1 MSTRRPST
9 DFQLG
14 DEFARVLAE
23 TTQSLV
29 CVLDEAGR
37 ALLFNDACERATG
50 FSRDEVV
57 GRDLTDT
64 LIPPEESD
72 AFREVLAYIWSSGDA
87 SPQVGHWRTKD
98 GSLRLIAWSNRFV
111 PATANAPAYLV
122 ASGIDLTAREESG
135 EGGLADDSGSK
146 LVEVSRLAQEQRA
159 LRRVATLVAS
169 EASPERVFMAVS
181 TECARVLEVNA
192 SSVWRYEGD
201 DTATVVAG
209 FNRDGIDPFPLGTR
223 LFVEQTTLIGHTRET
238 GLPSRVDDWGTAEGE
253 YKELMLRIGYRS
265 TVAAPIIVAG
275 TRWGAVTVSSADP
288 LPANAEVRL
297 AAFCDLVSLA
307 VASAQAREDLQTS
320 RSRIVRAGDEQRRRL
335 ERNLHDGAQQRLVA
349 ATLLLRVAQAKLEP
363 EPEAAAKLLKDAAGE
378 LDAGLEELRELARGL
393 HPGALTDHGLRGR
406 AGLAGG
412 ASAATGRCRGNG
424 RAPRPARR
432 GDRVF
437 HRFRG
442 AEQRRQART
451 RIARKRDRREA
462 RRCPPDRDRRQR
474 HGRRRHLQGNRP
486 ARPPRPGRGGRRHP
500 RRDQPARPRHADH
513 RDAAARRALS
523 AIVAPTMP

>member
-122 ASGIDLTAREESG
+122 ASGIDLTDARRSPARA
-135 EGGLADDSGSK
+135 GLADDSGSK
-146 LVEVSRLAQEQRA
+146 LVEVGRLAQEQRA

-275 TRWGAVTVSSADP
+275 TRWGAVTISSADP

-320 RSRIVRAGDEQRRRL
+320 RSRDRAGRRR
-335 ERNLHDGAQQRLVA
+335 A
-349 ATLLLRVAQAKLEP
+349 AQAARAQPARRRPATARRGDAPPPRGAGEARGGAGRRGQ
-363 EPEAAAKLLKDAAGE
+363 AAAGRGRRA
-378 LDAGLEELRELARGL
+378 RRRARGAARARART
-393 HPGALTDHGLRGR
+393 PPGR
-406 AGLAGG
+406 AH
-412 ASAATGRCRGNG
+412 R
-424 RAPRPARR
+424 PRPARGAALARGAAAAAGRGRGHGRAARPAPR
-432 GDRVF
+432 GDRVL
-437 HRFRG
+437 HRLRG
-442 AEQRRQART
+442 AEQRRQAC
-451 RIARKRDRREA
+451 ARLPGERDASRSGTTPSGSRSSTTARGGADTSKGTGLLGLRDRAEA
-462 RRCPPDRDRRQR
+462 DGGTLVVISP
-474 HGRRRHLQGNRP
+474 
-486 ARPPRPGRGGRRHP
+486 PGRGTQITATLP
-500 RRDQPARPRHADH
+500 L
-513 RDAAARRALS
+513 AAG
-523 AIVAPTMP
+523 

>member
-1 MSTRRPST
+1 MSTRRRTT
-9 DFQLG
+9 DFELG

-37 ALLFNDACERATG
+37 VLLFNDACERATG
-50 FSRDEVV
+50 FSRDDVI
-57 GRDLTDT
+57 GRELADT
-64 LIPPEESD
+64 LIPPDEGD
-72 AFREVLAYIWSSGDA
+72 AFREVLTVIWSTGHA

-98 GSLRLIAWSNRFV
+98 GGLRLIAWSNRPV
-111 PATANAPAYLV
+111 PATATTPAYLV
-122 ASGIDLTAREESG
+122 ASGIDLTEREETGRGS
-135 EGGLADDSGSK
+135 ELADDSESK

-181 TECARVLEVNA
+181 AECARVLEVNA

-223 LFVEQTTLIGHTRET
+223 LFVETTTLIGHTRET

-265 TVAAPIIVAG
+265 TVAAPILVAG
-275 TRWGAVTVSSADP
+275 TLWGAVTVSSAET

-349 ATLLLRVAQAKLEP
+349 ATLLLRVAQAKLEA
-363 EPEAAAKLLKDAAGE
+363 EPEATAKLLRDAAGE

-393 HPGALTDHGLRGR
+393 HPGALTDHGLRGALVSLEERLPLSVDVEVTDERLDQHVEATAYFIVSEGLNNVVKHANASR
-406 AGLAGG
+406 ARVTVEKRDDALRIEIADDGRGG
-412 ASAATGRCRGNG
+412 ADTSRGSG
-424 RAPRPARR
+424 LL
-432 GDRVF
+432 GL
-437 HRFRG
+437 
-442 AEQRRQART
+442 
-451 RIARKRDRREA
+451 RDRAEA
-462 RRCPPDRDRRQR
+462 DGGTLVVISP
-474 HGRRRHLQGNRP
+474 
-486 ARPPRPGRGGRRHP
+486 PGRGTQITATLP
-500 RRDQPARPRHADH
+500 L
-513 RDAAARRALS
+513 DAH
-523 AIVAPTMP
+523 